1 MRLIEALEYHDKLN
15 PLVWDENNQL
25 RPEVSAAIKKI
36 VNLFVDQQE
45 IKIPVLDVYILGS
58 NASYNYSPTSD
69 LDVHIITNYEEMSCD
84 EQLIQTLFNAL
95 KTNFNK
101 DYDFTIH
108 GINVEL
114 YVQDV
119 KSTTISNGIYSMK
132 DKQWI
137 KFPEKVENPKT
148 EIIDIDLFNKY
159 KDKAT
164 STLYNAN
171 SSQEIED
178 TINDLYLLRQQSLT
192 KDGEF
197 GDGNLIFKEI
207 RSLGLL
213 DKLKD
218 RKKELVSQELT
229 VEELEENN
237 NE

>member
-1 MRLIEALEYHDKLN
+1 MRLVEALEYHNTLN
-15 PLVWDENNQL
+15 PLIWDENSQL
-25 RPEVSAAIKKI
+25 RPEVEVAINKI
-36 VNLFVDQQE
+36 VNLFVEQQEE
-45 IKIPVLDVYILGS
+45 IKIPVLDIYILGS

-69 LDVHIITNYEEMSCD
+69 LDAHIITNYEDLDCNKEIL
-84 EQLIQTLFNAL
+84 QILFNAL

-119 KSTTISNGIYSMK
+119 NSTTISNGIYSMK
-132 DKQWI
+132 DKAWI
-137 KFPEKVENPKT
+137 KYPQRAENPKT
-148 EIIDIDLFNKY
+148 EIVDIDLFNKY
-159 KDKAT
+159 KDEVI
-164 STLYNAN
+164 SVLYQSN
-171 SSQEIED
+171 SPEQID
-178 TINDLYLLRQQSLT
+178 RVIDKLYLLRQQSLT

-218 RKKELVSQELT
+218 RKKELISQELT
-229 VEELEENN
+229 VEDMEEK
-237 NE
+237 